1 MKKYTIEINKD
12 WCKGCELCVA
22 FCPRDV
28 LEIGKDR
35 KAKPAREEDC
45 TGCLICE
52 LKCPDFAIT
61 VSRIGVQN
69 KVLTTD

>member
-1 MKKYTIEINKD
+1 MKKYTIKINKD

-22 FCPRDV
+22 FCPRNV

-35 KAKPAREEDC
+35 KAEPAREEDC

-61 VSRIGVQN
+61 VSP
-69 KVLTTD
+69 KA